1 MSFVGG
7 LLVGVLLG
15 SLVGLLLAPSSG
27 ADTRRQIADRSETSR
42 PDEAGAGP
50 FGLPLVLIGALAD
63 RVSEARR
70 AASQAASEER
80 ARLAAEWA
88 RAKRGG

>member
-15 SLVGLLLAPSSG
+15 SLVGLLLAPSG
-27 ADTRRQIADRSETSR
+27 TDTRRQIADRSETSR
-42 PDEAGAGP
+42 PDEAGAGTL
-50 FGLPLVLIGALAD
+50 GLPMTLIGALAD

-80 ARLAAEWA
+80 ARLAAEWT